1 MFIEDKLFDKKKA
14 NFAKL
19 VDYGFKKKKDTY
31 EYSVNF
37 LNDNYKAYLTVHKS
51 GTLTGKVYDLEMDD
65 EYTLFRCEGSRSEEA
80 LTVKEAYK
88 KILLDVKKKCYD
100 E

>member
-19 VDYGFKKKKDTY
+19 VEYGFKKKKDTY

-37 LNDNYKAYLTVHKS
+37 LDDNYKAYITVHKS
-51 GTLTGKVYDLEMDD
+51 GTLNGKVFDLEMDD
-65 EYTLFRCEGSRSEEA
+65 EYTLIRCESSKSDE
-80 LTVKEAYK
+80 VKKVREAYK
-88 KILLDVKKKCYD
+88 ELLEDIKKNCYD
-100 E
+100 K

>member
-1 MFIEDKLFDKKKA
+1 MFIEDKLFNKKKA

-37 LNDNYKAYLTVHKS
+37 LDDNYKAYITVHPN
-51 GTLTGKVYDLEMDD
+51 GTLNGKVYDLEMDD
-65 EYTLFRCEGSRSEEA
+65 EYTLIRCEASKVEE
-80 LTVKEAYK
+80 VKIVKDAYK
-88 KILLDVKKKCYD
+88 KILEDIRDNCYD
-100 E
+100 N